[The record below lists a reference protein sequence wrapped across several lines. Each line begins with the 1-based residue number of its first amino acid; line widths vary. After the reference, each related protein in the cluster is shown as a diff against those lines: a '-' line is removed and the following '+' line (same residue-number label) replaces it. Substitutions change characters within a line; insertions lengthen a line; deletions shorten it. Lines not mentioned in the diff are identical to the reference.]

1 MAIGQKYSY
10 ATIAPIQGNPLG
22 DAMQDI
28 EDNAF
33 KYRAEKRLEDEAKK
47 KAQEEKIAEVQAYRE
62 KFPVALTG
70 VRNIDNTTTQYAM
83 DAREKGA
90 KLLQEAQMEK
100 DPYKRAE
107 KLTKA
112 NSIKQ
117 SFDILK
123 QVPEILNKKKQE
135 YAEGIKQ
142 GKYNPRS
149 EQELIEKLDA
159 LEKNSFMYVGDDGQ
173 MRLTI
178 FKTDENGNPTD
189 FVEKDTTVPEFLNG
203 LTPKTAFNYETYKDS
218 ALKNVKPYTEK
229 IQSGATIVEQKKVS
243 DENRQQAKTYADV
256 IISDP
261 NKLYEAQFIFNEK
274 DPEKLRAKIEN
285 DFVTSIEKS
294 YSSTLDTSVMTEA
307 RAARK
312 ERKEEEAT
320 TPIIGTGTI
329 TSKEGYVEGTKAFVP
344 KGTKNFAI
352 ANAERKLGTG
362 KIEKLKEVRVKPDG
376 NLVFVVQETYE
387 GENVQTK
394 RLSEAGKKKEEF
406 NKKNAKAIK
415 EGKVKEQT
423 IYSDDYDT
431 VTTASKRPTT
441 KAYDTGAGNADDAEN
456 FAVMLKNPDTGE
468 YFSGLNEARRFF
480 RERARGIVPEGKKE
494 TPEERAKRIA
504 SGK

>member
-203 LTPKTAFNYETYKDS
+203 LTPKTAFNYETYKDAS
-218 ALKNVKPYTEK
+218 LKNVKPYKKELQT
-229 IQSGATIVEQKKVS
+229 GATITKSEKIS
-243 DENRQQAKTYADV
+243 DANRQQAQTYADV

-274 DPEKLRAKIEN
+274 DPEKLRSILEN
-285 DFVTSIEKS
+285 DFLTSIPES
-294 YSSTLDTSVMTEA
+294 DSTTLDASMVTEA
-307 RAARK
+307 RNARR

-352 ANAERKLGTG
+352 QNAQRNLGAG
-362 KIEKLKEVRVKPDG
+362 KIEKLEQVRVKPDG

-387 GENVQTK
+387 GENQKTTRLTPQGQK
-394 RLSEAGKKKEEF
+394 RLNEFKKKNPTKAVPEDFYQFGDVEEVSVAT
-406 NKKNAKAIK
+406 KK
-415 EGKVKEQT
+415 
-423 IYSDDYDT
+423 
-431 VTTASKRPTT
+431 PTRQ
-441 KAYDTGAGNADDAEN
+441 AYDTGTGDAAVAEE